1 MTDRTDLYEIIGDSD
16 TGFFRC
22 KLCNKKKRTNLLFG
36 HYIFYHNL
44 SIQALKHC
52 IDAHPSIRINGSA
65 LNEHEGEP
73 SVITEGG
80 ETSKELTCNV
90 CENEIKSD
98 SSVHEVFCQGYVMCN
113 QKECEQ
119 LFEDKKALAKHLDFE
134 HPTSTCKFGCS
145 EINLKVGEVENHL
158 QKSHDIVEC
167 SLCNIIS
174 GSGNFKNHLR
184 DKHGVNLMTYERA
197 ISQTSSKLYRVENVT
212 RNKRQVLCN
221 FCDYDITKEI
231 REFSFLSH
239 YQNKHEIHITAI
251 LRNLDKNPIIDLVLN
266 ERQLKTD
273 DECLKNF
280 TVVIESTTDE
290 LVEVDFDA
298 SKVCC
303 IGPDVHIEQKT
314 QLMTLNDD
322 DETSLISCEF
332 CKKTSFDAS
341 CRLYEHLHET
351 HGFQLLNINDSCT
364 TCKANPEIQNPAA
377 VDDKSFNLSLVCPL
391 DESFHVTKDNFK
403 NHMAF
408 EHLDHTLQVDKIIYK
423 CFVCNFAYNKLD
435 DMRNHFQKVH
445 PDIKMSYCRI
455 CRFKLTDPDENSV
468 HFNLNHSDVQVKQ
481 IEKFCCNLCKKSFKA
496 KNKAKLHFES
506 FHKKKETNKKGAFKC
521 QLQHCSE
528 AFENKEDRKMH
539 QMVS

>member
-1 MTDRTDLYEIIGDSD
+1 MTEIGDLYELIGDSD

-44 SIQALKHC
+44 SIQALKDC
-52 IDAHPSIRINGSA
+52 LDKQSNIRINGST
-65 LNEHEGEP
+65 LNEQECEVTIE
-73 SVITEGG
+73 SG
-80 ETSKELTCNV
+80 ETSKESTCNV
-90 CENEIKSD
+90 CEQEIKSNL
-98 SSVHEVFCQGYVMCN
+98 SVHEVFCQGYVMCN

-119 LFEDKKALAKHLDFE
+119 LFENKKALVKHLDFE
-134 HPTSTCKFGCS
+134 HPKSNCKFGCQ
-145 EINLKVGEVENHL
+145 ETILKVREVDDHL

-167 SLCNIIS
+167 NLCNIIS

-184 DKHGVNLMTYERA
+184 DKHSVNLMTYEKA
-197 ISQTSSKLYRVENVT
+197 ISQTSSRLYRVEASSKG
-212 RNKRQVLCN
+212 KRQVLCN
-221 FCDYDITKEI
+221 FCDHDITKEI

-239 YQNKHEIHITAI
+239 YQNEHEINIAAI

-266 ERQLKTD
+266 EKQLKTEE
-273 DECLKNF
+273 ECLKNF
-280 TVVIESTTDE
+280 TVVIESATDE

-303 IGPDVHIEQKT
+303 IGPDVHIEQKA
-314 QLMTLNDD
+314 QLMTLNHD

-332 CKKTSFDAS
+332 CNKTSFDAS

-364 TCKANPEIQNPAA
+364 TCQVNPEIQKSSAG
-377 VDDKSFNLSLVCPL
+377 DDKDFNLSLVCPL

-435 DMRNHFQKVH
+435 DMRHHFQQIH

-455 CRFKLTDPDENSV
+455 CRYKLTDTDDNSV
-468 HFNLNHSDVQVKQ
+468 HFHRNHSDVQVKQ
-481 IEKFCCNLCKKSFKA
+481 VEKFCCKLCKKSFKA
-496 KNKAKLHFES
+496 KNKAKSHFES
-506 FHKKKETNKKGAFKC
+506 FHKKKESNKKGSFKC
-521 QLQHCSE
+521 QLHLCNE
-528 AFENKEDRKMH
+528 AFESKEDRKMH
-539 QMVS
+539 HMVS